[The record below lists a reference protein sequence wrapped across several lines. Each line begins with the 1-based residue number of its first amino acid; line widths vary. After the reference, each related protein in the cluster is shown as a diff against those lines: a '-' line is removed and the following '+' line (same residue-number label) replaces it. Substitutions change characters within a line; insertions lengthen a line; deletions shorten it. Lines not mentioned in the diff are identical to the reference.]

1 MAGHEGAQIALAQH
15 YRTGDIVAQDL
26 VQSYAWF
33 NIADSRGAANASVN
47 REIFAGLL
55 SGEQLNQA
63 QTLSSQIYQ
72 KVSREAPPEPVI
84 QGGSLRNILASSIDP
99 LAGLPQYVPPSVAG
113 AAGNTNLVSFSP
125 LMGRNFTIPGL
136 ELEMIWIPAGK
147 FMMGSP
153 AAEPDRQDDETP
165 HEVTLAKGFWLGKYE
180 VTQKQYAAIM
190 GNNPSQFKGESRP
203 VEMVSWNDAV
213 AFCRKL
219 GESTHTKGKIPFGY
233 QYKLPTE
240 AQWEY
245 ACRAGTT
252 TAFHFGATLQKGQ
265 ANFSRHVNKTQPVG
279 SYPANEWGL
288 HDMHGNVWEWCSDW
302 YGNYPS
308 GSVTDPAGSSTGSHR
323 VKRGGRWD
331 FSGRSCR
338 SANRDRKG
346 PGFRYFNLGF
356 RLSLRPE

>member
-1 MAGHEGAQIALAQH
+1 VCLGLNAYKGHGAQQSSNEAARSTLKAAELGHAHSQYVVSVFYRTGNGIIKSFPDSIKWLSSAAMAGHEGAQIALAQH

-47 REIFAGLL
+47 REIVAGLL

-84 QGGSLRNILASSIDP
+84 QGGSLRNILASSVDP

-153 AAEPDRQDDETP
+153 ASEPNRMDRETH
-165 HEVTLAKGFWLGKYE
+165 HEVTLTKGFL
-180 VTQKQYAAIM
+180 V
-190 GNNPSQFKGESRP
+190 GE
-203 VEMVSWNDAV
+203 
-213 AFCRKL
+213 
-219 GESTHTKGKIPFGY
+219 I
-233 QYKLPTE
+233 
-240 AQWEY
+240 
-245 ACRAGTT
+245 
-252 TAFHFGATLQKGQ
+252 
-265 ANFSRHVNKTQPVG
+265 
-279 SYPANEWGL
+279 
-288 HDMHGNVWEWCSDW
+288 
-302 YGNYPS
+302 
-308 GSVTDPAGSSTGSHR
+308 
-323 VKRGGRWD
+323 
-331 FSGRSCR
+331 
-338 SANRDRKG
+338 
-346 PGFRYFNLGF
+346 
-356 RLSLRPE
+356 